1 MKTYFLLNSF
11 VVVVVEKKILIEE
24 LKFPFTKLN
33 ILIN

>member
-11 VVVVVEKKILIEE
+11 VVVVEKKILIEE